1 MKLPSPLLTKS
12 PDTLSICGKLL
23 AKGQPITVNKN
34 LVGEKEQNLADKGV
48 IKILSINSQEVQI
61 LRK

>member
-1 MKLPSPLLTKS
+1 MKLPSPLLRKS

-23 AKGQPITVNKN
+23 KRGNPIIVNKN
-34 LVGEKEQNLADKGV
+34 LIGDKEQALADKGV
-48 IKILSINSQEVQI
+48 IRILKVNDNEVQV

>member
-23 AKGQPITVNKN
+23 VKGQPIIVHKN
-34 LVGEKEQNLADKGV
+34 LIGEKEQSLADKGV
-48 IKILSINSQEVQI
+48 INILSINDQEVQV